1 MARPVSPTLTEAELR
16 LMKVIWE
23 HGPST
28 AGEMV
33 GVLAAEEVELAESTV
48 RTMLGILRDKGYVRA
63 ARRGRA
69 FVYHPL
75 VEEAEAQRGALR
87 HLIRRFFDGSPSQLV
102 LNLLRDDELDEAE
115 VERLRRMIR
124 EEG

>member
-16 LMKVIWE
+16 LMKVLWE

-28 AGEMV
+28 AGETV
-33 GVLAAEEVELAESTV
+33 EALAEEVALAESTV
-48 RTMLGILRDKGYVRA
+48 RTMLGILKDKGYVRA
-63 ARRGRA
+63 TRRGRA

-75 VEEAEAQRGALR
+75 VDQVEAQRGALR

-115 VERLRRMIR
+115 VERLKQLVQ
-124 EEG
+124 EED